1 MCLVFFLKSYRVIAV
16 VAHSTPKTG
25 VEWATQRLLFL
36 FRLMDLPQAHALIL
50 TAVPNLVYSLPPGV
64 LERARSLYHWR
75 TGLDFGSTVW
85 SVLVLLAFLNFRWA
99 AGLGAWAASI
109 TSRPWLQGFCFAPVI
124 LLLLSVCHLPLAVLG
139 HHISL
144 SYGQSIQGWG
154 SWFIDWNKA
163 LLLDLIS
170 GTVVLSVLFAL
181 IRKSPRWWLWLWVLS
196 LPVQLLVVFVL
207 PLVVDPMFN
216 HFEPLAQRSPAL
228 VQQLERVVGRT
239 GVSIPPAR
247 MFLMKASEKYTSS
260 NAYVTGFGSSRR
272 VVVWDNT
279 LKSSPPDEILL
290 VFGHELGHYVL
301 HHIERGLAIGAV
313 LSLFFLWIGSH
324 LAGFLVRRYGARWHI
339 ASLEDWAATGVL
351 MLVLTIL
358 SFVAEPIGNSISRA
372 QEHQADVFGSEVV
385 HGIVADP
392 QKVNAQSFQRL
403 GQESLEYPYPS
414 RFVVFWTYT
423 HPPIADREAF
433 AASYDPWQ
441 PGGHPRYFSK

>member
-1 MCLVFFLKSYRVIAV
+1 MMV
-16 VAHSTPKTG
+16 
-25 VEWATQRLLFL
+25 LL
-36 FRLMDLPQAHALIL
+36 PPHAAIL

-75 TGLDFGSTVW
+75 TALDFGSSVW
-85 SVLVLLAFLNFRWA
+85 SVLVLLAFLNFRWV
-99 AGLGAWAASI
+99 AGLGAWATSI

-124 LLLLSVCHLPLAVLG
+124 LLLLSVCHLPLAMLA

-196 LPVQLLVVFVL
+196 LPVQVLVVFVL

-216 HFEPLAQRSPAL
+216 HFEPLAQTNPAL

-272 VVVWDNT
+272 VVVWDTT

-324 LAGFLVRRYGARWHI
+324 LVDFLIHRYGPRWHI
-339 ASLEDWAATGVL
+339 GSLEDWAATGVL
-351 MLVLTIL
+351 MLVLSIL

-372 QEHQADVFGSEVV
+372 QEHQADVFGIEVV

-414 RFVVFWTYT
+414 CFVVFWTYT
-423 HPPIADREAF
+423 HPPIAEREAF

>member
-1 MCLVFFLKSYRVIAV
+1 
-16 VAHSTPKTG
+16 
-25 VEWATQRLLFL
+25 
-36 FRLMDLPQAHALIL
+36 
-50 TAVPNLVYSLPPGV
+50 
-64 LERARSLYHWR
+64 
-75 TGLDFGSTVW
+75 
-85 SVLVLLAFLNFRWA
+85 
-99 AGLGAWAASI
+99 
-109 TSRPWLQGFCFAPVI
+109 VI
-124 LLLLSVCHLPLAVLG
+124 LLLLSVCHLPLAILG

-196 LPVQLLVVFVL
+196 LPMQLLVVFVL

-216 HFEPLAQRSPAL
+216 HFEPLAKTNPAL
-228 VQQLERVVGRT
+228 VEQLERVVGRT

-279 LKSSPPDEILL
+279 LKNSPPDEILL

-301 HHIERGLAIGAV
+301 HHIERGLAMGAV

-324 LAGFLVRRYGARWHI
+324 LARFLVRRYGPRWHI

-351 MLVLTIL
+351 MLVLSIL
-358 SFVAEPIGNSISRA
+358 SFIAEPIGNSISRA

-441 PGGHPRYFSK
+441 PGGPPRYFSK

>member
-1 MCLVFFLKSYRVIAV
+1 MVLLSPICPEMIA
-16 VAHSTPKTG
+16 ATP
-25 VEWATQRLLFL
+25 R
-36 FRLMDLPQAHALIL
+36 
-50 TAVPNLVYSLPPGV
+50 LVYTLPPEV
-64 LERARSLYHWR
+64 LARARSLYHWR
-75 TGLDFGSTVW
+75 TGLDFGSTLW

-99 AGLGAWAASI
+99 ARLGAWASSV
-109 TSRPWLQGFCFAPVI
+109 TPKPWLQGLCFAPVF
-124 LLLLSVCHLPLAVLG
+124 LLLWSMFHLPVSILG

-144 SYGQSIQGWG
+144 AYGQSIQGWG
-154 SWFIDWNKA
+154 SWFVDWSKA

-170 GTVVLSVLFAL
+170 GTVVLSVVFAL
-181 IRKSPRWWLWLWVLS
+181 IRKSRRWWLWLWVIS
-196 LPVQLLVVFVL
+196 LPMEVLLVFVL

-216 HFEPLAQRSPAL
+216 HFEPLAQSNPAL
-228 VQQLERVVGRT
+228 VQQLERVIEKT
-239 GVSIPPAR
+239 GVSIPPSR

-260 NAYVTGFGSSRR
+260 NAYVTGFGSSQR

-279 LKSSPPDEILL
+279 IKHSPPDEILL

-313 LSLFFLWIGSH
+313 LSLFFFWIGSR
-324 LAGFLVRRYGARWHI
+324 LARFLVRRYGPRWHI
-339 ASLEDWAATGVL
+339 ASLEDWAATVVL
-351 MLVLTIL
+351 LLVLTVL

-403 GQESLEYPYPS
+403 GEESLEYPYPS
-414 RFVVFWTYT
+414 PFVVFWTYT
-423 HPPIADREAF
+423 HPPIAEREAF
-433 AASYDPWQ
+433 AAGYDPWG

>member
-1 MCLVFFLKSYRVIAV
+1 LFWGELLMVVLV
-16 VAHSTPKTG
+16 
-25 VEWATQRLLFL
+25 
-36 FRLMDLPQAHALIL
+36 L
-50 TAVPNLVYSLPPGV
+50 TAVPRLVYSLPPGE

-75 TGLDFGSTVW
+75 TGLDFGSTLW
-85 SVLVLLAFLNFRWA
+85 SVLVLVALLNFRWA

-109 TSRPWLQGFCFAPVI
+109 TTKAWVQGLCFAPLF
-124 LLLLSVCHLPLAVLG
+124 LLLLTLLDLPIAVLR

-154 SWFIDWNKA
+154 SWFFDWSKA
-163 LLLDLIS
+163 LMLDLIS

-181 IRKSPRWWLWLWVLS
+181 IRKSRRWWLWLWAVS
-196 LPVQLLVVFVL
+196 LPMQVLVVFVL

-216 HFEPLAQRSPAL
+216 HFEPLAQTSPAL
-228 VQQLERVVGRT
+228 VQKLEQVVDKT

-260 NAYVTGFGSSRR
+260 NAYVTGFGSSQR

-279 LKSSPPDEILL
+279 IKHSPPDEILL

-313 LSLFFLWIGSH
+313 LSLFFLWIGSR
-324 LAGFLVRRYGARWHI
+324 LARWLVMRYGARWHI
-339 ASLEDWAATGVL
+339 ASLEDWGATAVL
-351 MLVLTIL
+351 LLVLTIL
-358 SFVAEPIGNSISRA
+358 TFVAEPIGNSISRA

-392 QKVNAQSFQRL
+392 ERVAAQSFQRL
-403 GQESLEYPYPS
+403 GEESLEYPYPS
-414 RFVVFWTYT
+414 PFVVFWTYT
-423 HPPIADREAF
+423 HPPIAEREAF
-433 AASYDPWQ
+433 AANYDPWQ
-441 PGGHPRYFSK
+441 QGDQPRYFSK